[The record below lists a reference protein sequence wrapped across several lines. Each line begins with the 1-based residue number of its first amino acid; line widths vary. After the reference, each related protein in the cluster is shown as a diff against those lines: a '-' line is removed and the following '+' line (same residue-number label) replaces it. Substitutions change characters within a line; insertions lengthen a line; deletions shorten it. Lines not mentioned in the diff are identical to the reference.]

1 MAVSHPFRR
10 SGFLCL
16 MLSLLLLHR
25 GIAIDLSQSQ
35 MASRLVDD
43 FVLVLQ
49 DNAVVL
55 RNLSSI
61 IASWVMR
68 HIVSPILRK
77 GFSSSIIE
85 EASDKRG

>member
-1 MAVSHPFRR
+1 
-10 SGFLCL
+10 
-16 MLSLLLLHR
+16 
-25 GIAIDLSQSQ
+25 

-77 GFSSSIIE
+77 GFSSSIISFYPKSVYQITLLQLGGE
-85 EASDKRG
+85 VNPNPGPNGTEQHSSTGQQKVHA